1 MLPLFDR
8 QKEQKWQEEEE
19 EEEEGW
25 RAANV
30 SHLKYWS
37 RVGPAGF

>member
-8 QKEQKWQEEEE
+8 QKEQKWQEEE

-37 RVGPAGF
+37 RVGPGGF